1 MFEFPSFSNESL
13 NKEKNFEFP
22 KIKENHEIM
31 RALIEEKENLC
42 FLINQSEDSHCPL
55 STIIENILYLIRSYK
70 EKNIHK
76 KVVVKCILIINSL
89 VSDKNIGEISSQQ
102 IISLQGINIF
112 LTILTENN
120 VSPKIFKSL
129 LKLCIEMIKIG
140 KSKVQNSF
148 YHFFITNNKSENFFR
163 TLSEYLEKKKIRVK
177 SFKTECLILE
187 FIALLCEDHNILLQ
201 NYFRFQE
208 KSLIKFNFIHRI
220 LKFIDF
226 LANLKKF
233 KVYKPLCLC
242 FDALTE
248 LCQGPCKENQQ
259 AIIDSNFMSI
269 ISDLLSI
276 NECSPLLQT
285 FKGLPERKKRF
296 RNKQKMTG

>member
-1 MFEFPSFSNESL
+1 
-13 NKEKNFEFP
+13 
-22 KIKENHEIM
+22 M

-129 LKLCIEMIKIG
+129 LKL
-140 KSKVQNSF
+140 
-148 YHFFITNNKSENFFR
+148 
-163 TLSEYLEKKKIRVK
+163 
-177 SFKTECLILE
+177 

>member
-112 LTILTENN
+112 LT
-120 VSPKIFKSL
+120 
-129 LKLCIEMIKIG
+129 
-140 KSKVQNSF
+140 SKVRDHIWYGAAPISKKLNVKQRF
-148 YHFFITNNKSENFFR
+148 TQ
-163 TLSEYLEKKKIRVK
+163 TLSCRTTRD
-177 SFKTECLILE
+177 FKTSTRAQTQKILIQLIL
-187 FIALLCEDHNILLQ
+187 
-201 NYFRFQE
+201 
-208 KSLIKFNFIHRI
+208 S
-220 LKFIDF
+220 
-226 LANLKKF
+226 
-233 KVYKPLCLC
+233 
-242 FDALTE
+242 
-248 LCQGPCKENQQ
+248 
-259 AIIDSNFMSI
+259 
-269 ISDLLSI
+269 
-276 NECSPLLQT
+276 
-285 FKGLPERKKRF
+285 
-296 RNKQKMTG
+296 KQKNKTI